1 MTRADRITVSRLI
14 LTPFG
19 VLLLFLPDVF
29 DQSRVWATALVWIVV
44 VVSELTD
51 YFDGSVARKY
61 NEVSDFGKIFDPFC
75 DVLMHLSYFISFCSK
90 GLLPLAFVLVVLF
103 REYAILLIR
112 LLMAKGGVMMG
123 ARPGGKAK
131 TVSYVVTGAAVLI
144 RLSLRR
150 LDLFQ
155 AYDSVLGYVVVFCC
169 LVSGALALLSLGDYY
184 LQFKKLTAK
193 K

>member
-19 VLLLFLPDVF
+19 VLLIFLPDFF
-29 DQSRVWATALVWIVV
+29 DRTRVWATILAWILIVF
-44 VVSELTD
+44 SELTD
-51 YFDGSVARKY
+51 YFDGRTARKY

-75 DVLMHLSYFISFCSK
+75 DVLMHLSYFITFCSM
-90 GLLPLAFVLVVLF
+90 GLMPLAFVLVVLF

-131 TVSYVVTGAAVLI
+131 TVSYVVTGAAVLL

-150 LDLFQ
+150 LALFQ
-155 AYDSVLGYVVVFCC
+155 AFDQALGYLVVLLC
-169 LVSGALALLSLGDYY
+169 LVSGALALVSLGDYY
-184 LQFKKLTAK
+184 LQFKKLSAK